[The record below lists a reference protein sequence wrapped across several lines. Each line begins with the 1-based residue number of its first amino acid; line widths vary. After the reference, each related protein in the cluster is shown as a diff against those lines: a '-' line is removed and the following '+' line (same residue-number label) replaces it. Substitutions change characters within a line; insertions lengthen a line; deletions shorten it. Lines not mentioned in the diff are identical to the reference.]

1 MEIWELVIGRENG
14 NSGCG
19 GEVVVVVEVVGQLAY
34 RLCNHNSCCSPS
46 VSMPQ
51 FLNNLFKSKNR
62 ASISVLSV
70 PVVSIQPADTCFSL
84 GGHLDSIGRF
94 WLERWYRESTCRG
107 RVSPNYSLLSCDR
120 AFYSPSV
127 VGDCASRNSVP
138 KPPLTLQNVHDDAI
152 KQLQDAGRLSPDG
165 YRRIEGTTLQ
175 DILVAVDTVVTRT
188 TNVTRIGGVFKSLL
202 ERLGKFEAA
211 IDMLAQSSPQVLGL
225 SLVGL
230 IWGSLK
236 ILLVV
241 SSFLIWLLTSL

>member
-1 MEIWELVIGRENG
+1 M
-14 NSGCG
+14 
-19 GEVVVVVEVVGQLAY
+19 
-34 RLCNHNSCCSPS
+34 
-46 VSMPQ
+46 
-51 FLNNLFKSKNR
+51 
-62 ASISVLSV
+62 
-70 PVVSIQPADTCFSL
+70 
-84 GGHLDSIGRF
+84 
-94 WLERWYRESTCRG
+94 
-107 RVSPNYSLLSCDR
+107 
-120 AFYSPSV
+120 
-127 VGDCASRNSVP
+127 GDCASRNSVP

-175 DILVAVDTVVTRT
+175 DILVAVDTVVART

>member
-1 MEIWELVIGRENG
+1 MICTSRI
-14 NSGCG
+14 
-19 GEVVVVVEVVGQLAY
+19 
-34 RLCNHNSCCSPS
+34 
-46 VSMPQ
+46 
-51 FLNNLFKSKNR
+51 
-62 ASISVLSV
+62 SIR
-70 PVVSIQPADTCFSL
+70 PADTFFPL
-84 GGHLDSIGRF
+84 GGHLHSIGHF
-94 WLERWYRESTCRG
+94 WLERWYRESTCRR
-107 RVSPNYSLLSCDR
+107 RVSPNYTLLSHDR
-120 AFYSPSV
+120 ALYSPSV
-127 VGDCASRNSVP
+127 MGDCAFRNSVP

-152 KQLQDAGRLSPDG
+152 KQLQDAGRLSPDD

-175 DILVAVDTVVTRT
+175 DILVAVDTVVART

-241 SSFLIWLLTSL
+241 SSFLIWLSTSLRLNGALGFTRHG